1 MGGWT
6 ALTMAKGRVRGEIKN
21 NSRKPRDITKNRH
34 NGSLKKGQHTLRIS
48 VSEDRVTATL
58 CTVLR
63 NCSSGLSMYIWLSSH
78 IRQVQMCRGGR
89 TRTVNTTHRAVPD
102 GFHSSKLV
110 LHAIKR
116 VLDVH
121 KFLYNYFVTGE
132 DK

>member
-1 MGGWT
+1 
-6 ALTMAKGRVRGEIKN
+6 MAKGRVRGEIKN

-58 CTVLR
+58 CTEELFLR
-63 NCSSGLSMYIWLSSH
+63 TQYIWLSSH